1 MKVSILNDRG
11 MIRLKYRWGGKY
23 EFISLGLE
31 YNDGNLVIAKAK
43 ASQIESDIIFNHYE
57 DKEKYEINPRPK
69 DVWNFPKI
77 LDYYLDSKHHDTTTI
92 KSVNILKDWCARSS
106 SRLLFPD
113 KIDEWILYLK
123 KEIPRLDNNGCGY
136 ADSTIFTNV
145 KILRSAIYF
154 AHDMG
159 KIPKPQIVAKV
170 CSLIKVNS
178 KKEIKVY
185 SREEIQLIISTFRH
199 NRNHS
204 YYADLVH
211 FRFLTGCRPSEVI
224 ALTWD
229 DIIYDENRT
238 YIRFNKRYADGVL
251 KQGLKDKKAFRYV
264 PCNEQ
269 LQMLLGAIPRRHS
282 LLIFPAIK
290 GGYIDTN
297 NFAKRHWNIVLD
309 GLVAIGKLKY
319 RIPFYDERHC
329 FGTLICRQVSDL
341 RTVANIMGNS
351 PDVLQKYYLANDDK
365 FELPEL

>member
-31 YNDGNLVIAKAK
+31 YNDDNLVIAKAK

-57 DKEKYEINPRPK
+57 GKEKYEINPRPK

-106 SRLLFPD
+106 PKLLFPD

-159 KIPKPQIVAKV
+159 KIPKPQIVAKA
-170 CSLIKVNS
+170 CSLIKTKS
-178 KKEIKVY
+178 KKEIRVY
-185 SREEIQLIISTFRH
+185 SREEINLIISAFRH
-199 NRNHS
+199 NKNHS
-204 YYADLVH
+204 YYADLIH
-211 FRFLTGCRPSEVI
+211 FRFLTGCRPSEAI

-229 DIIYDENRT
+229 DIIYDDNRT
-238 YIRFNKRYADGVL
+238 YIRFNKRFADGVL
-251 KQGLKDKKAFRYV
+251 KQGLKDKRPFRYV

-269 LQMLLGAIPRRHS
+269 LQMLLGAIPKQHS

-290 GGYIDTN
+290 GGYIDTD
-297 NFAKRHWNIVLD
+297 NFAKRHWNTVLD
-309 GLVAIGKLKY
+309 GLVVLGKLKY

-329 FGTLICRQVSDL
+329 FGTLVCRQVSDL
-341 RTVANIMGNS
+341 QTVANIMGNS
-351 PDVLQKYYLANDDK
+351 PTVLQKHYLANDDN
-365 FELPEL
+365 FVLPEL